1 MDQNTQIIHSLEAEL
16 DRLNRK
22 ILFLER
28 ENRSLRKEV
37 EDAQKRE
44 SSLLDEIT
52 RLETELEASS
62 KAHIVRIGAPV
73 PPAASVEEWL
83 NPTVGEGRIDRPAV
97 GIEAS
102 WDPLMVAFTDPIFVE
117 ANNPDLVLYCDESRG
132 AFVSP
137 SGQTVLRFPIT
148 QESLYRYNII
158 EVRVPT
164 EEERTAIVKKYEL

>member
-52 RLETELEASS
+52 RLEAELEASS
-62 KAHIVRIGAPV
+62 KAKIVRIGAPV

-83 NPTVGEGRIDRPAV
+83 NPTVGEGRI
-97 GIEAS
+97 
-102 WDPLMVAFTDPIFVE
+102 
-117 ANNPDLVLYCDESRG
+117 
-132 AFVSP
+132 
-137 SGQTVLRFPIT
+137 
-148 QESLYRYNII
+148 YR
-158 EVRVPT
+158 
-164 EEERTAIVKKYEL
+164 

>member
-28 ENRSLRKEV
+28 ENRSLRKEA

-44 SSLLDEIT
+44 SFLLDEIT
-52 RLETELEASS
+52 RLEAELEEAS
-62 KAHIVRIGAPV
+62 KAQIVRIGAPV

-83 NPTVGEGRIDRPAV
+83 NPMVGEGRIDRPAV
-97 GIEAS
+97 GIEGS
-102 WDPLMVAFTDPIFVE
+102 WEPLMVAFTDPIFVE
-117 ANNPDLVLYCDESRG
+117 TNLPDLILYCDDSRG

-148 QESLYRYNII
+148 QESLDRYNII
-158 EVRVPT
+158 SVRVPT
-164 EEERTAIVKKYEL
+164 EDERTAIIKKYEL